1 MYRIEF
7 LNENENILYADTF
20 DTLKELKEQH
30 DEIIRNDELIRRYKH
45 NWIRSYEITQD
56 GTLKPLYDYTHR
68 LHTKKEQADL
78 DFLASIPEQKEKKTG
93 KGLLFIL
100 IFISCLPLSIFYAI
114 AKEK

>member
-7 LNENENILYADTF
+7 LNEKENILYADTF
-20 DTLKELKEQH
+20 DTLKELKEKH
-30 DEIIRNDELIRRYKH
+30 DETIRNDELIRRYKH
-45 NWIRSYEITQD
+45 NWIRSYEIMQD

-68 LHTKKEQADL
+68 LYTKKEQADL
-78 DFLASIPEQKEKKTG
+78 DFLANVTKYKEKKTG

-100 IFISCLPLSIFYAI
+100 IFILCLPVSVFYAI

>member
-20 DTLKELKEQH
+20 DTLKELKEKH
-30 DEIIRNDELIRRYKH
+30 DQMIQNNELIRRYKH
-45 NWIRSYEITQD
+45 NWIRSYEIMKD

-68 LHTKKEQADL
+68 LFTKKEQADL
-78 DFLASIPEQKEKKTG
+78 DFLVSVPEHKEKKTG
-93 KGLLFIL
+93 NCLLFIL
-100 IFISCLPLSIFYAI
+100 IFILYLPLSVFYAI

>member
-7 LNENENILYADTF
+7 LNENENILYAETF
-20 DTLKELKEQH
+20 DTLKDLKEKH

-45 NWIRSYEITQD
+45 NWIRSYEIMQD

-68 LHTKKEQADL
+68 LFTKKEQADL
-78 DFLASIPEQKEKKTG
+78 DFLASIPEQKEKKTS

-100 IFISCLPLSIFYAI
+100 LFVLCLPVSVFYAI

>member
-20 DTLKELKEQH
+20 DTLKELKEKY
-30 DEIIRNDELIRRYKH
+30 DELIRNDELIRRYKH

-56 GTLKPLYDYTHR
+56 ETLKPLYDYTHR
-68 LHTKKEQADL
+68 LYTKKEQADL

-100 IFISCLPLSIFYAI
+100 IFILCLPLSIFYAI
-114 AKEK
+114 AKEN

>member
-20 DTLKELKEQH
+20 DTLKELKEKH

-45 NWIRSYEITQD
+45 NWIRSYEIMQD

-68 LHTKKEQADL
+68 LYTKKEQADL
-78 DFLASIPEQKEKKTG
+78 DFLANVPEYKEKKTG

-100 IFISCLPLSIFYAI
+100 IFILCSPLSLFYAI
-114 AKEK
+114 TKEK

>member
-20 DTLKELKEQH
+20 DTLKELKEKH
-30 DEIIRNDELIRRYKH
+30 SEIIRNDELIRRYKH
-45 NWIRSYEITQD
+45 NWICSYEIMQD

-68 LHTKKEQADL
+68 LFTKKEQSDL

-100 IFISCLPLSIFYAI
+100 IFILCLPVSVFYAI
-114 AKEK
+114 AIEK

>member
-1 MYRIEF
+1 MYRIEL
-7 LNENENILYADTF
+7 LNEHENILYADTF
-20 DTLKELKEQH
+20 DTLNELEETH

-45 NWIRSYEITQD
+45 NWIRSYEIMQD

-68 LHTKKEQADL
+68 LLTKKEQADL
-78 DFLASIPEQKEKKTG
+78 DFLASVPEYKEKKTG

-100 IFISCLPLSIFYAI
+100 IFILCLPLSVFYAI

>member
-7 LNENENILYADTF
+7 LNENENILFADTF
-20 DTLKELKEQH
+20 DTLKELKEKYG
-30 DEIIRNDELIRRYKH
+30 EMIRNDELIRRYKH
-45 NWIRSYEITQD
+45 NWMHSYEIMQD

-68 LHTKKEQADL
+68 LLTKKEQADL
-78 DFLASIPEQKEKKTG
+78 DFLASVPEYKEKKTN

-100 IFISCLPLSIFYAI
+100 LFVLCSPLSLFYAI

>member
-30 DEIIRNDELIRRYKH
+30 GEIIRNDEIIRRYKH
-45 NWIRSYEITQD
+45 NWIRSYEIMSD
-56 GTLKPLYDYTHR
+56 GTLKPLYDYTQR
-68 LHTKKEQADL
+68 LLTKKEQADL
-78 DFLASIPEQKEKKTG
+78 DFLASVPEQKEKKTS
-93 KGLLFIL
+93 KGLLFVL
-100 IFISCLPLSIFYAI
+100 LFVLCLPLSVFYAI